1 MPNRLVRMSIAG
13 CLTAVAT
20 TAYLGAK
27 TSAAPAAQSQA
38 EPRSAAP
45 LAQPA
50 AAASPQQAL
59 INRYCVGCHNQRT
72 RSGNLRLDELDVS
85 DVAKHSETWE
95 KVIRKVGA
103 GMMPPSGMPRPD
115 EPTERAF
122 VAWLGGEL
130 DRAFDARPNPGR
142 TETFHRLN
150 RTEYQNTIR
159 DLLSLDI
166 DVSDYLPADDSS
178 YGFDN
183 IAGVLRLSQS
193 LMDRYLSASKTIARM
208 AVGAPPPAIAAA
220 TLPDCARFPA
230 ERPRPGSSVR
240 HTRRHRV
247 HASLSAGCRVRHQ
260 DRNGRRG
267 GGTRRAQARGDGR
280 RCAGQGV
287 PVHAGHRARVRGR
300 VQKGQWKT
308 GTAGAG
314 EGGPS
319 RGRRHVLQKTCRSR
333 GTGARAVPEP
343 ARRRRRRRHRRV
355 DADGHECFGRRA
367 RTMRPVRAT
376 RPAAAEF
383 SSASRRR
390 RRRRRRAPS
399 ESSRSWLIVPI
410 AAPPAKRT
418 STPCSRFSMMAAS
431 RMAASR
437 PGSSSPSAG
446 SSSTRISCSASR
458 PTRQRARHLRA
469 RPANLCRGQRHRP
482 SIGSATSIWRPVSRS

>member
-1 MPNRLVRMSIAG
+1 MPNRLVTMSIAG

-20 TAYLGAK
+20 TAYLGAR

-45 LAQPA
+45 PAQAAAPA
-50 AAASPQQAL
+50 APQQAL

-115 EPTERAF
+115 EATERAF

-208 AVGAPPPAIAAA
+208 AVGAPPPAIASASYRIA
-220 TLPDCARFPA
+220 PDFRQSDRVQDLPF
-230 ERPRPGSSVR
+230 G
-240 HTRRHRV
+240 T
-247 HASLSAGCRVRHQ
+247 
-260 DRNGRRG
+260 RG
-267 GGTRRAQARGDGR
+267 GTVFTHLFPQDAEYDL
-280 RCAGQGV
+280 
-287 PVHAGHRARVRGR
+287 
-300 VQKGQWKT
+300 KIE
-308 GTAGAG
+308 TAGAAG
-314 EGGPS
+314 Y
-319 RGRRHVLQKTCRSR
+319 
-333 GTGARAVPEP
+333 
-343 ARRRRRRRHRRV
+343 
-355 DADGHECFGRRA
+355 
-367 RTMRPVRAT
+367 
-376 RPAAAEF
+376 
-383 SSASRRR
+383 
-390 RRRRRRAPS
+390 APS
-399 ESSRSWLIVPI
+399 TSSR
-410 AAPPAKRT
+410 
-418 STPCSRFSMMAAS
+418 
-431 RMAASR
+431 
-437 PGSSSPSAG
+437 
-446 SSSTRISCSASR
+446 
-458 PTRQRARHLRA
+458 
-469 RPANLCRGQRHRP
+469 
-482 SIGSATSIWRPVSRS
+482 